1 MQFPKDLILFTNIK
15 FKVTKNIK
23 RLKDL
28 SDNRWG
34 YTIINRKGKI

>member
-1 MQFPKDLILFTNIK
+1 MQLTKDLILFNNIK
-15 FKVTKNIK
+15 FKITKNTK

-34 YTIINRKGKI
+34 YTIIK